1 MNREFLEKLGLP
13 KEQVDSIMAEHGKAI
28 QSNQTKLTTAEER
41 VKSLE
46 TDLSAANKLVGDLK
60 KETKETKELQDKI
73 AAYEKQVSD
82 LENERAKERKANA
95 IKEALTKA
103 GAKDIEYMAFKLG
116 DVEVDKDGN
125 IKDLENKIKTLK
137 DAHKD
142 YFTPAAADPKDD
154 PKDPSNK
161 GFKVIDTKLP
171 DGSTKVFDLSKM
183 SQQEINENWD
193 LITKQ
198 AKNKQ

>member
-13 KEQVDSIMAEHGKAI
+13 KEQVDSIMAEHGKAV
-28 QSNQTKLTTAEER
+28 QATQTKLTTAEDK

-46 TDLSAANKLVGDLK
+46 TDLSAANKLVSDLK
-60 KETKETKELQDKI
+60 KETKDTKELQDKI
-73 AAYEKQVSD
+73 AEYEKKVSD
-82 LENERAKERKANA
+82 LETERAKERKANA

-142 YFTPAAADPKDD
+142 YFTPAAADPKPND
-154 PKDPSNK
+154 PKDKN
-161 GFKVIDTKLP
+161 GYKVIDTKLP

-183 SQQEINENWD
+183 SAKEINENWD
-193 LITKQ
+193 AISKQ
-198 AKNKQ
+198 KNK

>member
-1 MNREFLEKLGLP
+1 MNREYLEKLGLA
-13 KEQVDSIMAEHGKAI
+13 KDQVDQIMAEHGKAVQAN
-28 QSNQTKLTTAEER
+28 QSKLTTAEDR

-46 TDLSAANKLVGDLK
+46 ADLTAANKLVTDLK
-60 KETKETKELQDKI
+60 KETKDTKELQDKI
-73 AAYEKQVSD
+73 ADYEKKMSD
-82 LENERAKERKANA
+82 LEADRAKERKAAA

-125 IKDLENKIKTLK
+125 VKELENKIKTLQE
-137 DAHKD
+137 ANKD
-142 YFTPAAADPKDD
+142 YFTSKDPDPKDD
-154 PKDPSNK
+154 PKDPNKK
-161 GFKVIDTKLP
+161 GFKVIDTKLL

-183 SQQEINENWD
+183 SQQEINDNWD

-198 AKNKQ
+198 SKK